1 MLIAEP
7 EQRPVGQHCTGTM
20 GTPVCPLARLVLA
33 RLVLIKLNQD
43 PAAAES
49 EEQGRAPRPDPS
61 S

>member
-20 GTPVCPLARLVLA
+20 GTPVCPLARLVL
-33 RLVLIKLNQD
+33 VLIKLNQD